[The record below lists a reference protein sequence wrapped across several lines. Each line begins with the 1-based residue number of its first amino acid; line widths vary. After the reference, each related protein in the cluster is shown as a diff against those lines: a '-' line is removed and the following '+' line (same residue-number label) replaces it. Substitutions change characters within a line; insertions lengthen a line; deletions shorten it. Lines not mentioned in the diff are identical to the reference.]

1 MDINKILLTQ
11 IINLKPNAM
20 KTILTPHLLGF
31 LIERGYTHCLAKTQ
45 VVSKSDATVSIT
57 LTPVKVKP
65 QLESMPSGYDTYF
78 KITREPM
85 QMACG
90 IDDTEVYIS
99 LDLKHGSGRLQDER
113 ISESRDSRTYAY

>member
-1 MDINKILLTQ
+1 
-11 IINLKPNAM
+11 M

-45 VVSKSDATVSIT
+45 SISKSNASVMIT

-65 QLESMPSGYDTYF
+65 VLHNLPLGYDTYY

-85 QMACG
+85 QMAVG

-99 LDLKHGSGRLQDER
+99 LELKQNRFVDTS
-113 ISESRDSRTYAY
+113 SDSKKEVETNSYAFE

>member
-1 MDINKILLTQ
+1 
-11 IINLKPNAM
+11 M

-31 LIERGYTHCLAKTQ
+31 LIERGYTYCMAQTQ
-45 VVSKSDATVSIT
+45 NITKADAYVAIT
-57 LTPVKVKP
+57 LTPVKIKP
-65 QLESMPSGYDTYF
+65 ELESLPNGYDTFF

-99 LDLKHGSGRLQDER
+99 LDLKKDKRS
-113 ISESRDSRTYAY
+113 STSTYSINDKKKTSFA

>member
-1 MDINKILLTQ
+1 
-11 IINLKPNAM
+11 M

-31 LIERGYTHCLAKTQ
+31 LIERGYTHCLAQTQ
-45 VVSKSDATVSIT
+45 VVSKADASVIIT

-65 QLESMPSGYDTYF
+65 ELKSLPFGYDTYF

-90 IDDTEVYIS
+90 IDETVVYIS
-99 LDLKHGSGRLQDER
+99 LDLKENEPRLHQDQQR
-113 ISESRDSRTYAY
+113 KKTSVSSFVY

>member
-1 MDINKILLTQ
+1 
-11 IINLKPNAM
+11 M

-45 VVSKSDATVSIT
+45 VVSKTDATVSIT

-65 QLESMPSGYDTYF
+65 QLENMPLGYDTYF

-99 LDLKHGSGRLQDER
+99 LDLKQTKNRFQQDGAEENMSKGS
-113 ISESRDSRTYAY
+113 YAL

>member
-1 MDINKILLTQ
+1 
-11 IINLKPNAM
+11 M

-45 VVSKSDATVSIT
+45 SVSKTNASVCIT

-65 QLESMPSGYDTYF
+65 VLQDLPIGYDTYYR
-78 KITREPM
+78 ITREPM
-85 QMACG
+85 QMASG

-99 LDLKHGSGRLQDER
+99 LNLKQNRFSGASSGTKNEV
-113 ISESRDSRTYAY
+113 ESNSYAFE